1 MKYRNLISLLAAQ
14 SFIVLFVSSIILYLV
29 PDRKV
34 ASWGD
39 WRFMGLD
46 KQQWDNLHINLGI
59 LFLIV
64 VIWHIY
70 LNLKS
75 IKHYLKVK
83 RKLVIFT
90 KEFTFAFFIIIFFSV
105 GTIVSKPPMELL
117 VRVGNAAK
125 AIYSFRYGHPPF
137 GYAEYTSL
145 EDFCL
150 LTSIDFEEAKEKLKV
165 KSFKKI
171 SSIIMLKDLASENH
185 STPKKIYEILR
196 GDSPVRYLLP
206 LDIPIGIAHRTF
218 DEIAVLYS
226 LDMDRIAKHMEHHKI
241 MFHPKSSFRANAIHN
256 HIHPAQLYNMLRA
269 SQATPKTLLP
279 QRLAKDI

>member
-14 SFIVLFVSSIILYLV
+14 SFIVLFVSSIVLYLV

-34 ASWGD
+34 SSWGD
-39 WRFMGLD
+39 WRFIGLD

-59 LFLIV
+59 LFLVV

-83 RKLVIFT
+83 RKMVVFT
-90 KEFTFAFFIIIFFSV
+90 KEFTFALAIIMFFSI
-105 GTIVSKPPMELL
+105 GTISGKPPMELL

-137 GYAEYTSL
+137 GYAEYSSL

-150 LTSIDFEEAKEKLKV
+150 LTSIDFEESKRKLKEKNFTKV
-165 KSFKKI
+165 
-171 SSIIMLKDLASENH
+171 SSIIMLKDLASENDT
-185 STPKKIYEILR
+185 TPKKIYEILR
-196 GDSPVRYLLP
+196 GDKPSRYLLP
-206 LDIPIGIAHRTF
+206 LDIPIGTAHRTF
-218 DEIAVLYS
+218 DEIATLYS
-226 LDMDRIAKHMEHHKI
+226 LDMSRIVKHMKHHKI
-241 MFHPKSSFRANAIHN
+241 MFHPRSSFRANAVHN

-269 SQATPKTLLP
+269 SQFSPIATG
-279 QRLAKDI
+279 AKG